1 MSKRTVLLADDD
13 PGLRRLVGATLGAES
28 FQILS
33 ADDGEEAL
41 AIARG
46 EHPALILLD
55 INMPG
60 QNGLDVCRELKSDPA
75 TAGIKIVML
84 TASGAELDRRRA
96 FEAAADDYVV
106 KPFSPI
112 ALLDKVYAL
121 LS

>member
-1 MSKRTVLLADDD
+1 MTKRTVLLADDD
-13 PGLRRLVGATLGAES
+13 PGLRRLISATLGADS
-28 FQILS
+28 FDILS

-41 AIARG
+41 AVARR
-46 EHPALILLD
+46 ERPALILLD
-55 INMPG
+55 INMPR
-60 QNGLDVCRELKSDPA
+60 QNGLDVCRQLKSDPE

-96 FEAAADDYVV
+96 AEAAADDYVV